1 MDCKLSSTVSIKQLE
16 SWPCVL
22 PALASVG
29 VATVIYKWL
38 RAQYASTTRLR
49 RFFCSSLDRKSTRLN
64 SSHVSISYAVFC
76 LKKKKEV
83 NTLIM
88 VTEAKQCNLQ
98 KHTASPLDKVERE
111 EPTISDTITHQPT
124 QHTVVNI

>member
-1 MDCKLSSTVSIKQLE
+1 QARDGMKEQFDMEYLKPMKYNNTYTVSVKEEFAEENDLE
-16 SWPCVL
+16 TMGDLKEVE
-22 PALASVG
+22 
-29 VATVIYKWL
+29 
-38 RAQYASTTRLR
+38 
-49 RFFCSSLDRKSTRLN
+49 DRKSTRLN

-76 LKKKKEV
+76 LKKKKEI
-83 NTLIM
+83 NTEIM